1 MTQPQYREWCPFCG
15 NVQEP
20 LDVLARHLDTCEAHA
35 EYRALAGMPDYAAR
49 IAELEA
55 QLQYQTRVN
64 GELKEALDQALARC
78 AELEASYVNLE
89 TTCSV
94 LAEYVDEYLAKWSA
108 ACDMLEAHGI
118 NPDTGAEVKP

>member
-49 IAELEA
+49 IAELET

-64 GELKEALDQALARC
+64 ASLKEALDQALERLSDFSTLS
-78 AELEASYVNLE
+78 LEVSTHWEQHLQTHADGPMAQKIAAL
-89 TTCSV
+89 T
-94 LAEYVDEYLAKWSA
+94 ALAK
-108 ACDMLEAHGI
+108 LGQR
-118 NPDTGAEVKP
+118 T